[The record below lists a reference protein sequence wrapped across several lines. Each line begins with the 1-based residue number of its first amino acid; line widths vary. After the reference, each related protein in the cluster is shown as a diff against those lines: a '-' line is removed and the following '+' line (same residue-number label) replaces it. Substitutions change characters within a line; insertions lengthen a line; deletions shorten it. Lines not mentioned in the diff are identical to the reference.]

1 MPNLAIVDVDR
12 LERSLS
18 LLGRRAGPL
27 HALLA
32 ERAGVSL
39 DRVACLVLKA
49 VAAGGS
55 IRITDLAREL
65 GVEVPTMSRHVSNLN
80 QTGYLEKT
88 SDPGD
93 GRVWWVEL
101 TPKSKDT
108 VERFDTVRRQ
118 MLSDVFSNW
127 TRSDRDTFVDLLDRF
142 TSELTKQG
150 ELNKPGDL
158 IQQAHRVD
166 A

>member
-1 MPNLAIVDVDR
+1 MPNLALVDVQR
-12 LERSLS
+12 LERSLA

-27 HALLA
+27 HAILA

-65 GVEVPTMSRHVSNLN
+65 GVEVPTMSRHVANLT
-80 QTGYLEKT
+80 QAGYLRKT
-88 SDPGD
+88 PDLVD
-93 GRVWWVEL
+93 GRVSWVEL
-101 TPKSKDT
+101 TDRARDNI
-108 VERFDTVRRQ
+108 ERLESERRQ
-118 MLSDVFSNW
+118 VLSNVFSDW

-142 TSELTKQG
+142 SSGL
-150 ELNKPGDL
+150 
-158 IQQAHRVD
+158 AHHAETDV
-166 A
+166 

>member
-1 MPNLAIVDVDR
+1 MPNLAAVDVER
-12 LERSLS
+12 LERSLA

-27 HALLA
+27 HAILA

-65 GVEVPTMSRHVSNLN
+65 GVEVPTMSRHVANLT
-80 QTGYLEKT
+80 QAGYLQK
-88 SDPGD
+88 SPDPAD

-101 TPKSKDT
+101 TGKAKENI
-108 VERFDTVRRQ
+108 ERLETERRLV
-118 MLSDVFSNW
+118 LSSIFSNW

-142 TSELTKQG
+142 SADVTHHAE
-150 ELNKPGDL
+150 
-158 IQQAHRVD
+158 QADV
-166 A
+166 

>member
-32 ERAGVSL
+32 GRAGVSL

-65 GVEVPTMSRHVSNLN
+65 GVEVPTMSRHVSNLT
-80 QTGYLEKT
+80 QAGYLEKT

-101 TPKSKDT
+101 TPKAKDT
-108 VERFDTVRRQ
+108 IERLDAVRRQ
-118 MLSDVFSNW
+118 MLSEVFSNW
-127 TRSDRDTFVDLLDRF
+127 ARSDRDAFVELLDRF
-142 TSELTKQG
+142 TSQLTKHG
-150 ELNKPGDL
+150 EL
-158 IQQAHRVD
+158 IQQGQGVD

>member
-1 MPNLAIVDVDR
+1 MPNLAVVDVER
-12 LERSLS
+12 LERSLA

-27 HALLA
+27 HAILA

-65 GVEVPTMSRHVSNLN
+65 GVEVPTMSRHVANLT
-80 QTGYLEKT
+80 QAGYLQKAP
-88 SDPGD
+88 DPVD

-101 TPKSKDT
+101 TGKAKNT
-108 VERFDTVRRQ
+108 IERLEYERRLV
-118 MLSDVFSNW
+118 LSNVFSNW
-127 TRSDRDTFVDLLDRF
+127 TRADRDTFVDLLDRF
-142 TSELTKQG
+142 SSDVTHHAE
-150 ELNKPGDL
+150 
-158 IQQAHRVD
+158 QADV
-166 A
+166 